1 MLEFRSTLFEVK
13 RIFEVLGVFLCFY
26 KEEGGPRSS
35 KRVERGLI
43 EIWLKEG

>member
-1 MLEFRSTLFEVK
+1 VLEFRSALFEVK

-43 EIWLKEG
+43 EIWLKQG

>member
-1 MLEFRSTLFEVK
+1 MLEFRSALFEVK
-13 RIFEVLGVFLCFY
+13 RIFEVPGVFLCFY

-43 EIWLKEG
+43 EIWLKQG